1 MSFAARLIH
10 DLTHVRTPRNE
21 GDLDDYGQPEGGTP
35 VETAV
40 RGLVQPRSVREIVD
54 SRNAGAEIGDHVIFL
69 SLMDVH
75 SGDYFEWNDDRY
87 QVKGVRRFEFGRSPH
102 LEVDTVKIEAALVG
116 AS

>member
-1 MSFAARLIH
+1 MSYAQRLIH
-10 DLTHVRTPRNE
+10 ELTHVRTARDE
-21 GDLDDYGQPEGGTP
+21 TALDEYGQPTAGVSTS
-35 VETAV
+35 TAV

-69 SLMDVH
+69 PLMDVH
-75 SGDYFEWNDDRY
+75 SGDHFEWQGDSY

-102 LEVDTVKIEAALVG
+102 LEVDTVKVESSLVG